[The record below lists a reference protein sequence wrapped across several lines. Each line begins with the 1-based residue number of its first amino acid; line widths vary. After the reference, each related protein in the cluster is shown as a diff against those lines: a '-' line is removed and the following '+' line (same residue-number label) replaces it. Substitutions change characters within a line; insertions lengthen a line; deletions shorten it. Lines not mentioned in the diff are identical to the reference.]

1 MFTPD
6 LEKENKAITLV
17 GDYANNHLDVTDGEI
32 NFNVYIVT
40 KSYVLGN
47 AKFMISTSLPDG
59 MYYEV
64 TYNSSKS
71 EWYLDAYKKFE
82 NIVIPEK

>member
-1 MFTPD
+1 MNMD
-6 LEKENKAITLV
+6 LNKETKAMQIV
-17 GDYANNHLDVTDGEI
+17 KDYVDKHLDVTDNEPKYEI
-32 NFNVYIVT
+32 YVVI

-47 AKFMISTSLPDG
+47 VKFMISTSLPDG

-64 TYNSSKS
+64 TYNASKY

-82 NIVIPEK
+82 NIVISEK

>member
-1 MFTPD
+1 MNILD
-6 LEKENKAITLV
+6 LDKETKAMQIV
-17 GDYANNHLDVTDGEI
+17 KDYVDKHLDVTDNEPKYEI
-32 NFNVYIVT
+32 YIVI

-47 AKFMISTSLPDG
+47 VKFMISTSLPDG

>member
-1 MFTPD
+1 MSILD
-6 LEKENKAITLV
+6 LDKETKAMQIV
-17 GDYANNHLDVTDGEI
+17 KDYVDKHLDVTDNEPKYEI
-32 NFNVYIVT
+32 YIVI

-47 AKFMISTSLPDG
+47 VKFMISTSLPDG